1 MARRKRM
8 EFQQTGRS
16 GRRGGI
22 PESFDRVFISR
33 RMLLAKTAVVGGFAA
48 LAGRLGFMQIVAHDD
63 AVEDARGNREFTK
76 SLPAPRGLIYDRQG
90 RLLAKNET
98 AFQVE
103 IVPNELPPVDTA
115 ERRRILDQLIAELR
129 LPDALVIDPNEIP
142 SDQKD
147 EVYASIAHA
156 RGREDVDV
164 AMSVQVI
171 KTAEKQN
178 YLILLEDNL
187 SIDDAA
193 RWRTKCRSTLGLK
206 VMSLLDFR
214 LGNTAS
220 DSRNTVI
227 VKTDV
232 GRETAM
238 RIEANKL
245 YLPGVRIDDTVLVRS
260 YPGGPSMSHILGFVG
275 PVSEEDIDAAENQT
289 DSGVPVYA
297 NNDRIG
303 KDGLE
308 KALEATIRG
317 QKGHRVILRDAIG
330 NEIGIAPGSEDF
342 NREPTSGDS
351 VTLTIDLE
359 LQTAA
364 TRALKSYIEFST
376 DDRKIKGNDKNK
388 QFSISGAVVAMDP
401 RNGEVLAMV
410 SYPQFDNSLLTEG
423 ISKALWDEL
432 GDEKSGAPYFNR
444 AIGSAQPPGST
455 FKSFL
460 ATAALHA
467 GTLDPDMTY
476 VCTGGIGLPL
486 GNNLLDPKKYPCW
499 LTGTGHGPMSL
510 DAGLR
515 TSCDVFF
522 YNVGTKAVKDL
533 YYVDIDY
540 SDDGSSSQQGTDRKE
555 FSGLGID
562 KIHEILTEKFWF
574 SQTTNIELGGES
586 TGLIPSQEWL
596 SDTFEQTGWAAGDTI
611 ITSIGQGYVQV
622 TPIQMAS
629 NTVALANS
637 GTIYTPTLVR
647 ETIKGPPNADDATPG
662 ASPIDQEPTR
672 IPAEPLP
679 PLREMKFKP
688 EHIAPVREGMLHV
701 VNTFDESNPLMNG
714 SVSSIQLANNS
725 HSTDLAW
732 PRTNPPGTSEEDKIL
747 IAGKTGTAEVGA
759 SDESIV
765 DIDEK
770 TGKYNNQHA
779 WFTCWAPY
787 EKPEIVVSVLIE
799 YGGEGGTYAAPCAD
813 VVLRAYFETTGRR
826 KRDEMVDDRGEQRLV
841 SVLSRDKEP
850 VLDVETAE
858 SLAWFKPGDTADT
871 SGNRD

>member
-1 MARRKRM
+1 MARRRRM

-16 GRRGGI
+16 GRRGGV

-33 RMLLAKTAVVGGFAA
+33 RMLLAKTAVVGGFTA
-48 LAGRLGFMQIVAHDD
+48 LAGRLGFMQIVDHED

-103 IVPNELPPVDTA
+103 IVPNDLPPVDSA
-115 ERRRILDQLIAELR
+115 ERRRVLDQLIAELQ

-142 SDQKD
+142 GDQKD

-156 RGREDVDV
+156 RGRDDVDI
-164 AMSVQVI
+164 AASVKAI

-178 YLILLEDNL
+178 YLILLEDDL
-187 SIDDAA
+187 TIDDAA
-193 RWRTKCRSTLGLK
+193 RWRTKCRSTLGLR
-206 VMSLLDFR
+206 VMNLLDYQ
-214 LGNTAS
+214 LGNTPS
-220 DSRNTVI
+220 DSRNAVI
-227 VKTDV
+227 VKSRV

-260 YPGGPSMSHILGFVG
+260 YPGGPTMSHILGFVG
-275 PVSEEDIDAAENQT
+275 PVSQEDIDADGNQN
-289 DSGVPVYA
+289 DAGVSLYGD
-297 NNDRIG
+297 NDRIG

-308 KALEATIRG
+308 KALEATLRG

-342 NREPTSGDS
+342 NREANPGDS
-351 VTLTIDLE
+351 VSLTIDLE

-364 TRALKSYIEFST
+364 ARALKSFIEFST
-376 DDRKIKGNDKNK
+376 DDRKAKGNDRNK

-423 ISKALWDEL
+423 ISTALWNEL
-432 GDEKSGAPYFNR
+432 GDPKSGAPYFNR

-499 LTGTGHGPMSL
+499 LTGAGHGPMSL
-510 DAGLR
+510 DSGLR

-522 YNVGTKAVKDL
+522 YNVGTKAVEDL
-533 YYVDIDY
+533 IYVDIDY
-540 SDDGSSSQQGTDRKE
+540 ADDGLSWQQGTEQKE

-574 SQTTNIELGGES
+574 SQTTNIELGGET

-596 SDTFEQTGWAAGDTI
+596 SETYKSGWAAGDTI

-622 TPIQMAS
+622 TPIQMAT
-629 NTVALANS
+629 NTVALANG

-647 ETIKGPPNADDATPG
+647 DTIKAKSTVNDATPEG
-662 ASPIDQEPTR
+662 SAPDQEPTR
-672 IPAEPLP
+672 VPAEPLP

-688 EHIAPVREGMLHV
+688 EHIEPVREGMLHV
-701 VNTFDESNPLMNG
+701 VNTFDETNLPLNG
-714 SVSSIQLANNS
+714 SVSSIELPDNV
-725 HSTDLAW
+725 HSTELAW
-732 PRTNPPGTSEEDKIL
+732 PRTNPPGTADEDKIL

-759 SDESIV
+759 SIEGIE
-765 DIDEK
+765 DIDPK

-787 EKPEIVVSVLIE
+787 EEPEIVVSVLIE

-813 VVLRAYFETTGRR
+813 VILRAYFETTGRR

-841 SVLSRDKEP
+841 SVLRKDKEP
-850 VLDVETAE
+850 VRDIETAE
-858 SLAWFKPGDTADT
+858 SLAWFKPGETADT